1 MCLVDTEHIL
11 VSIWPFFILARVQDE
26 SHETT
31 RQRFCVLEEAIFHRA
46 GGESSEQSR
55 WNLSDL
61 WLACEISSTAQNVII
76 DLSMILWFHGFS
88 DTSVNPQVTKHLQM
102 ECPGWDRAITAR
114 IKQETKCVKNK
125 ICFENFPYSSKS
137 EDKEKSVFSV
147 QCWSDRI
154 PYENTCLL
162 DQFFLFFFFFGNL
175 MINIS
180 LQASVHICYEAEWE
194 LLLPLM

>member
-1 MCLVDTEHIL
+1 MDGKKLQKEKPRWKKSAYQQGL
-11 VSIWPFFILARVQDE
+11 SLK
-26 SHETT
+26 ET
-31 RQRFCVLEEAIFHRA
+31 VEKPSGSNRA

-162 DQFFLFFFFFGNL
+162 DQFFLFFFF
-175 MINIS
+175 
-180 LQASVHICYEAEWE
+180 W
-194 LLLPLM
+194 